1 MPYGVGDSIS
11 ISPIEMN
18 QIPQFIYKRSNQV
31 TMIIFV
37 PIFALLFISI
47 YSPFD
52 FDRIDTNTKLFTWLN
67 ISRELAVQLI
77 TIFLI
82 VVGMA
87 VAAFCRWM
95 MALYTRKHTLSYVKY
110 ILWIACEVLVMSVFF
125 TLAAEFFTDT
135 DKGIVTLFRNSLV
148 KTFLIL
154 LIPYTMCY
162 IYFIWQ
168 ERVAQLRTLRQRIA
182 DDETAL
188 QTAYVQIFDTK
199 GEMRL
204 SVRREHLLLIESADN
219 YICVWYTNNNSPKKV
234 LVRNTL
240 KQVAEQLASTHIQQ
254 CHRSYMVNL
263 DLVKVMRREKEGM
276 YIEFGIEGVPDVP
289 ISKTYS
295 DSIKKWLMN
304 SPESA

>member
-1 MPYGVGDSIS
+1 MTP
-11 ISPIEMN
+11 
-18 QIPQFIYKRSNQV
+18 IPQFIYNRSNQLA
-31 TMIIFV
+31 MIIFV

-52 FDRIDTNTKLFTWLN
+52 FDRIDTDTRFLAWLN
-67 ISRELAVQLI
+67 ISRELVVQLI

-82 VVGMA
+82 LIGMA
-87 VAAFCRWM
+87 VAAISRWLM
-95 MALYTRKHTLSYVKY
+95 NIHTRRHTMSYVTY
-110 ILWIACEVLVMSVFF
+110 ISWIACEILAMSVIF
-125 TLAAEFFTDT
+125 TLAAVLFTET
-135 DKGIVTLFRNSLV
+135 EKGVITLFRNSLV

-168 ERVAQLRTLRQRIA
+168 ERVAQLRLLRQQIA
-182 DDETAL
+182 EDETAL
-188 QTAYVQIFDTK
+188 QTAYIQIFDTK

-219 YICVWYTNNNSPKKV
+219 YICVWYTNNNAPKKV

-240 KQVAEQLASTHIQQ
+240 KHVAEQLSSTHIQQ

-276 YIEFGIEGVPDVP
+276 FIEFGIAGVPDVP
-289 ISKTYS
+289 ISKTYV
-295 DSIKKWLMN
+295 DSVKKWLIS
-304 SPESA
+304 SPENA